1 MPSRTGTVLCRSAQ
15 IGGASLVGL
24 GSRGSVAGA
33 TGNLAHRRAA
43 FSFTATR
50 KWRPVIS
57 LTQQPEQVSN
67 MGLKEHVFLGAITH
81 FQKHRFHVSD
91 QNGLPRL
98 DALRMNTPVRTGCS
112 EGVLVEV

>member
-1 MPSRTGTVLCRSAQ
+1 MVPSRTGTVLCRSAR

-33 TGNLAHRRAA
+33 TGNLAHRRTA
-43 FSFTATR
+43 FSFTATG

-67 MGLKEHVFLGAITH
+67 MGLKEHVFLFLLVRLHIFRSTASMSLIRLAFQGLTH
-81 FQKHRFHVSD
+81 
-91 QNGLPRL
+91 
-98 DALRMNTPVRTGCS
+98 
-112 EGVLVEV
+112 